1 MDIDSAFDIPE
12 LPVDTEDVEVEQ
24 DISPPPPK
32 LVRPLSSAQERK
44 LVDYL
49 EDKFLEITRNYKKR

>member
-1 MDIDSAFDIPE
+1 MDIDLANDIPE
-12 LPVDTEDVEVEQ
+12 PPVETEDIEVEQ
-24 DISPPPPK
+24 DVSPPPPK

-49 EDKFLEITRNYKKR
+49 EDQFLEITRNYKKR